1 MVPRPPR
8 TFDMVAVPGDASA
21 KARQRALP
29 GENGPRK
36 VELTARKASM
46 LRTGPCFTG
55 SGR

>member
-21 KARQRALP
+21 KARHNALP
-29 GENGPRK
+29 GEYGPRY
-36 VELTARKASM
+36 VEFTARKASM
-46 LRTGPCFTG
+46 LRTGACFDR